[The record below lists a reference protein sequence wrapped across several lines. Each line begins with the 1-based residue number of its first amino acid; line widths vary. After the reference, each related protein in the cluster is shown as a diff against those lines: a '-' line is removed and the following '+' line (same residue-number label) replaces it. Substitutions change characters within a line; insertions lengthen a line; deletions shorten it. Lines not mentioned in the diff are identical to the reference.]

1 MSRQKITRALVSVSN
16 KQGLQELAVAL
27 HNAGVEIISTGS
39 TAEEI
44 IKFKIPVTLVSN
56 VTNFAEIL
64 DGRVKT
70 LHPAIHA
77 GILADLRKDNHKNSL
92 KDLNIK
98 PFDLVVVNLY
108 PFNETVSSGANFEDC
123 IEQIDIGGPTLVRA
137 AAKNFENVSIIVS
150 PENYPDLISS
160 LTEGITRDQKLKW
173 AAQAFSHT
181 ATYENLI
188 ARWFSKKTTP
198 EQDSPDWVGA
208 SFTRS
213 QVLRYGENPH
223 QSAALYKGISSEK
236 GIAQAKQ
243 LSGKEMSY
251 N

>member
-44 IKFKIPVTLVSN
+44 SKFKIPVTLVSN

-70 LHPAIHA
+70 LHPAINA

-108 PFNETVSSGANFEDC
+108 PFNETV
-123 IEQIDIGGPTLVRA
+123 
-137 AAKNFENVSIIVS
+137 
-150 PENYPDLISS
+150 
-160 LTEGITRDQKLKW
+160 
-173 AAQAFSHT
+173 
-181 ATYENLI
+181 
-188 ARWFSKKTTP
+188 
-198 EQDSPDWVGA
+198 
-208 SFTRS
+208 
-213 QVLRYGENPH
+213 
-223 QSAALYKGISSEK
+223 
-236 GIAQAKQ
+236 
-243 LSGKEMSY
+243 
-251 N
+251 